1 MNMSV
6 ITIDETTQLV
16 RVTGT
21 EDENVYSEVL
31 YGWDT
36 GVELHVPLHTT
47 PIEVVQQYLA
57 V

>member
-1 MNMSV
+1 MSV

-21 EDENVYSEVL
+21 EDEDVYSEVL